1 MKTKI
6 WIILIVLVLAL
17 CLGLSLF
24 LLKPGVP
31 ATHAEI
37 FSNGQLL
44 QTVDL
49 RIDREFTVTTE
60 SGGTNVVTVK
70 DGKIAVTQATCPDH
84 YCMKRG
90 FCHSGA
96 DIVCLP
102 NRLVISFL
110 QEADVDFVAG

>member
-1 MKTKI
+1 MKTKT
-6 WIILIVLVLAL
+6 WIILIILVLAL

-24 LLKPGVP
+24 LLPSGDP
-31 ATHAEI
+31 STHAEI
-37 FSNGQLL
+37 TSNGQLL
-44 QTVDL
+44 RTVDL
-49 RIDREFTVTTE
+49 RIDQEFTVTTE
-60 SGGTNVVTVK
+60 NGGTNVVTVK

-102 NRLVISFL
+102 NRLVIHFTSA
-110 QEADVDFVAG
+110 QEIDAVIG